1 MNEDYQ
7 SYQQSI
13 SVLIRTFNSAKT
25 LKRVIDGL
33 GLAEGD
39 ELVVVD
45 SGSRDATLD
54 IAQKYGARI
63 IRATGP
69 FNYSKSLNLG
79 FAASRNPW
87 VLVVSSHSIPIVPA
101 FLDVHRAAL
110 RQFPPHVAVGYAP
123 SGISNKFMANARPG
137 EVQFYSP
144 DTYRAVEHLCGNAN
158 TIYRRSVW
166 ERLPFDESIRTAED
180 KLWLREYARQG
191 GHLAYIP
198 AARAL
203 NCNQGSL
210 AYMFRKG
217 YSDARARCEKSGESA
232 THQRMGL
239 YHLGGALKNLL
250 VAKLTGETNLGNW
263 LRYSALAIGAFFGSR
278 QKQDNSLGYG
288 KHK

>member
-1 MNEDYQ
+1 MNENNQ
-7 SYQQSI
+7 PRPQSI
-13 SVLIRTFNSAKT
+13 SILIRTFNSAKT
-25 LKRVIDGL
+25 LERVIEGL
-33 GLAEGD
+33 GLAQGD

-45 SGSRDATLD
+45 SGSRDATLA
-54 IAQKYGARI
+54 IAQKYGAKI
-63 IRATGP
+63 IHATGP

-123 SGISNKFMANARPG
+123 SGISSKFMAEARPG

-144 DTYRAVEHLCGNAN
+144 DNYRAVENLCGNAN
-158 TIYRRSVW
+158 TIYRRLIW
-166 ERLPFDESIRTAED
+166 EQLPFDETIRTAED
-180 KLWLREYARQG
+180 KLWLREYVRQG
-191 GHLAYIP
+191 GQIAFIP
-198 AARAL
+198 GARAL

-217 YSDARARCEKSGESA
+217 YSDARARCEKAGESA

-250 VAKLTGETNLGNW
+250 VAKLTGETNFGNW
-263 LRYSALAIGAFFGSR
+263 LRYSALAVGAFFGSR
-278 QKQDNSLGYG
+278 QKQDNSLDYG
-288 KHK
+288 KRN